1 MSKLIRQV
9 LEWARHALGEAM
21 QHEES
26 NSSLQQE
33 LGSRSKV
40 HQHVEVALACSLAV
54 YASVAASLAIAET
67 EIAYLL
73 AT

>member
-1 MSKLIRQV
+1 
-9 LEWARHALGEAM
+9 M